1 MGYRCFNVE
10 ASPPA
15 RPGIAC
21 TTNILLSSKLVQLL
35 LTPVALNLVMRGCPS
50 GHFFCWLETQG
61 QLHLYIYIY
70 TYKSGKTSEATR
82 GKVSML
88 YDKSH
93 THMHKIARSPCV
105 IRLQLLQFRVSPRT
119 VNSSAQFAAAV
130 FYWFCFCCDRC
141 KGKHLLLALP
151 HCHYWPP
158 CCVCCI
164 NAMNGLSKNPSC
176 PKFF

>member
-15 RPGIAC
+15 RPGITC

-35 LTPVALNLVMRGCPS
+35 LSPVALNLVIRGCPFS
-50 GHFFCWLETQG
+50 HFFAGWRRKDNFIF
-61 QLHLYIYIY
+61 IYIY
-70 TYKSGKTSEATR
+70 TYKSGKTSEAIR

-105 IRLQLLQFRVSPRT
+105 IRLQFLQFRVSPPT
-119 VNSSAQFAAAV
+119 VNSSQLLCFTGFAIAATDARANTYSWLCHTV
-130 FYWFCFCCDRC
+130 IT
-141 KGKHLLLALP
+141 GLLVAFVVSTL
-151 HCHYWPP
+151 
-158 CCVCCI
+158 
-164 NAMNGLSKNPSC
+164 
-176 PKFF
+176 